1 MPKAL
6 VSLISRS
13 DHVEKL
19 GGYDAKRV
27 WCHALK
33 CFQSENFLALEAKQ
47 QTEQNL
53 LFISSFI
60 GLQKETSLFFRA
72 CRWEIPP
79 ANVCIMYT
87 LHFGVHYNW
96 ACTLGC
102 KRVGFPILT

>member
-6 VSLISRS
+6 VSLISGS

-19 GGYDAKRV
+19 SGYDAKRV

-53 LFISSFI
+53 LFISAFI
-60 GLQKETSLFFRA
+60 RLQKETSLFFRA
-72 CRWEIPP
+72 CRWGIPP
-79 ANVCIMYT
+79 VNVFVPYI
-87 LHFGVHYNW
+87 LEYNIIEI
-96 ACTLGC
+96 AHLGA
-102 KRVGFPILT
+102 KELFSSF

>member
-6 VSLISRS
+6 VSLISGS